1 MRGRVRERCWLLCVP
16 APAPTC
22 ARRPRA
28 ASARQTRLTRGAA
41 PQLRLQGNAL
51 AERGKV
57 AEAEALYTQ
66 ALEVGAPRG
75 AHLALANRSAVRLQR
90 GDTAGALADALAAQA
105 DGPADWT
112 RGYVREAEARAA
124 AGDAAGA
131 QHALDRAA
139 EIDAFVLTSP
149 EVMALQEDTTFVNI
163 EDEGYESD

>member
-1 MRGRVRERCWLLCVP
+1 M
-16 APAPTC
+16 
-22 ARRPRA
+22 
-28 ASARQTRLTRGAA
+28 
-41 PQLRLQGNAL
+41 QGNAL
-51 AERGKV
+51 AERGKL

-66 ALEVGAPRG
+66 ALAVGAPRG

-90 GDTAGALADALAAQA
+90 GDTEGALADALAAQA

-112 RGYVREAEARAA
+112 RGFVREAEARAA

-139 EIDAFVLTSP
+139 EIDAFVLTTP
-149 EVMALQEDTTFVNI
+149 EVMALQEETTFVNI